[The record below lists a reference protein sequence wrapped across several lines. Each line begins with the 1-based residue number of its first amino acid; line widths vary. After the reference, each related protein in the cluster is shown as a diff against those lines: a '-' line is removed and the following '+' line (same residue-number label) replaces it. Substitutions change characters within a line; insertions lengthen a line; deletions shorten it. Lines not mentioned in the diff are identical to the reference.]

1 MGKSLPAAFQPLPC
15 FPRKHGQQPIVSID
29 LSGLFKATECFGV
42 LFFFLSRNT
51 EILLCFLLLAE
62 CRMFELHNFKIKQG
76 YCFTAGRA
84 GFCDK
89 VSVANQ

>member
-42 LFFFLSRNT
+42 FFKQEHRNFTLFSSARR
-51 EILLCFLLLAE
+51 I
-62 CRMFELHNFKIKQG
+62 RM
-76 YCFTAGRA
+76 
-84 GFCDK
+84 
-89 VSVANQ
+89 